1 MSEAKP
7 ATLRK
12 IISGGQTGVDRA
24 ALDAAL
30 ELNFPCYGFCP
41 KGRRAEDGV
50 IDEKYPLCETPG
62 SEYAQRTEANVRES
76 DGTLI
81 IVAGKLTGGTA
92 LTRQLANQHH
102 KPCLIVDPDDPKAL
116 PSIVEW
122 LEKHAITT
130 LNIAGPRESTS
141 PGIRDQSHTLISAL
155 LSDVIDREPSG
166 NFRGRTL
173 E

>member
-1 MSEAKP
+1 MPEANH

-30 ELNFPCYGFCP
+30 ELNFPSGGFCP
-41 KGRRAEDGV
+41 KGRQAEDGV

-62 SEYAQRTEANVRES
+62 SDYAQRTEANVRDS

-81 IVAGKLTGGTA
+81 IAFGPLQGGTA
-92 LTRQLANQHH
+92 LTQQLATQHH
-102 KPCLIVDPDDPKAL
+102 KPCLIIDPDDPKAKQ
-116 PSIVEW
+116 SIIEW
-122 LEKHAITT
+122 LEKHAIAT

-141 PGIRDQSHTLISAL
+141 PGIWDQSHALLTAL
-155 LSDVIDREPSG
+155 LSDVIDRESTG
-166 NFRGRTL
+166 DER
-173 E
+173 